1 MKICYFANADSVHAQ
16 RWISY
21 YADCGHEIHL
31 ISHEAAKISHPDV
44 IYHRLRSWNLNELIF
59 GKLPGIRAIER
70 MLRFR
75 SDVRTI
81 LKALNPDLVH
91 GHYISDY
98 GILANFSD
106 CRPMVLTA
114 WGSDIYLYPSQSLLI
129 RYLAKNSLRRASLIT
144 CDSNDLRQNVIKLG
158 IDPQKIIIIQFG
170 VDTNLFKPGNK
181 NNSLGLNKGLSPE
194 KYIILSPRSMQP
206 HYNIDTIV
214 RGFAIFHNQ
223 VPDSTLVIKDFYGYP
238 DYREKIRTIIRELL
252 LEDHVL
258 FLGEVPYSE
267 MPSIYNLADVV
278 VSLATTDGTPMT
290 LLESMACGKTNIASN
305 LSSLKEWI
313 EDGVNGYLADPK
325 NPEEVAQKLM
335 LAYSLDPGTRQE
347 WSERNREIVMEN
359 GDYSRNMTK
368 METIYRELIDQYA

>member
-1 MKICYFANADSVHAQ
+1 MKICYFANADSIHTQ

-31 ISHEAAKISHPDV
+31 ISREAAKISHPNV
-44 IYHRLRSWNLNELIF
+44 IYHGLRPWNLNELIY
-59 GKLPGIRAIER
+59 GQLPGIRAIER

-81 LKALNPDLVH
+81 IKKLNPDLVH
-91 GHYISDY
+91 GHYISEY

-106 CRPMVLTA
+106 CQPMVLTA
-114 WGSDIYLYPSQSLLI
+114 WGSDIYLYHSQSLLI

-158 IDPQKIIIIQFG
+158 IDPQKVIIIQFG
-170 VDTNLFKPGNK
+170 VDTNRFKPSSK
-181 NNSLGLNKGLSPE
+181 NNRMRLNRGLSAE
-194 KYIILSPRSMQP
+194 KYIILSPRSLQP

-214 RGFAIFHNQ
+214 RGFAIFHSQ
-223 VPDSTLVIKDFYGYP
+223 IPDSTLVIKDFYGYP
-238 DYREKIRTIIRELL
+238 LYREEIKTLIRELL
-252 LEDHVL
+252 LDNHVV

-278 VSLATTDGTPMT
+278 VSLATTDGTPMS

-313 EDGVNGYLADPK
+313 KDGVNGYLADPK
-325 NPEEVAQKLM
+325 NPEEVAQKLL
-335 LAYSLDPGTRQE
+335 LAYSLDPETIQE
-347 WSERNREIVMEN
+347 WSERNRDIVLEK
-359 GDYSRNMTK
+359 GDYSKNMTK
-368 METIYRELIDQYA
+368 METIYRELINHYG